1 MIKKHQTTVIK
12 LSSWVLSVTLA
23 STLGFHSAYAQKSS
37 GTLDDE
43 QIKSYTKDVESIDDA
58 VTKSASTAGDA
69 VRFLLRPIREADISP
84 SMTGTVSKIHYD
96 VGQRFK
102 KGATLI
108 SMQCASIDAQVAAQQ
123 ARVKQYT
130 LDFQADQQMLQ
141 GNAVSRFTAEKSKSS
156 LDEQKALLTAA
167 QIDKRN
173 CNVSAPFSG
182 GVISKDV
189 QAYEAVTP
197 SVIVMSIIDTS
208 GLVMSLNV
216 PSSYVN
222 RVKPN
227 DTFTVTVDETSKT
240 YAAKVVGVSPAI
252 DPVSKTI
259 ELRAEVTEGL
269 DELVAGMS
277 GRANMDFSR

>member
-1 MIKKHQTTVIK
+1 MIQIHQSIAIR
-12 LSSWVLSVTLA
+12 LLVLFYSVTLG
-23 STLGFHSAYAQKSS
+23 LLLCIQNAYAQKSS

-43 QIKSYTKDVESIDDA
+43 QIKSYTESVESIEDS
-58 VTKSASTAGDA
+58 VTKNASTTGDA
-69 VRFLLRPIREADISP
+69 VRFLLRPIREADISA
-84 SMTGTVSKIHYD
+84 SMTGTVSQIHYD

-102 KGATLI
+102 KGAVLV
-108 SMQCASIDAQVAAQQ
+108 SMRCASIDAQVAAQE

-167 QIDKRN
+167 QIDRRN
-173 CNVSAPFSG
+173 CKVIAPFSG

-197 SVIVMSIIDTS
+197 SVIVMSIIDNS

>member
-1 MIKKHQTTVIK
+1 MIKINRLIGTK
-12 LSSWVLSVTLA
+12 LHVNTLLMTLA
-23 STLGFHSAYAQKSS
+23 YAFSMQSAHAQKSS
-37 GTLDDE
+37 GILDDE
-43 QIKSYTKDVESIDDA
+43 QVKTYTQEVEKIDDA
-58 VTKSASTAGDA
+58 VTKNATTAGDA

-102 KGATLI
+102 KGAVLI
-108 SMQCASIDAQVAAQQ
+108 SMRCASIDAQVSAQR
-123 ARVKQYT
+123 ARVKQYD
-130 LDFQADQQMLQ
+130 LDYQADRQMLE

-156 LDEQKALLTAA
+156 LDEQQALLTEAKIN
-167 QIDKRN
+167 QRN
-173 CNVSAPFSG
+173 CKVIAPFSG

-197 SVIVMSIIDTS
+197 SVIVMSIIDNS

-216 PSSYVN
+216 PSSFVN

-227 DTFTVTVDETSKT
+227 DTFTVVVDETAKT